1 MQIGYARSS
10 TIDQEAG
17 YQAQIKTLTAAGC
30 DKIFAEKVSSVAQR
44 AELDAALEY
53 AREGDALVVT
63 KLDRL
68 ARSVA
73 HLVAI
78 GEKLDAKGVSLKVL
92 EQAIDT
98 STPTGRLMFN
108 MLGAIA
114 QFERELM
121 LERQREGVA
130 KAKLEGKYS
139 VYERG
144 EASASDLPGRRRGY
158 LFLERIKLPKVE
170 YPARSLAVPA
180 PSVPQDAEAR
190 LLLPGLPGFFF

>member
-17 YQAQIKTLTAAGC
+17 YQAQLKALAGC
-30 DKIFAEKVSSVAQR
+30 ERIFAERVSSVAHR
-44 AELDAALEY
+44 SELEAALDY
-53 AREGDALVVT
+53 LREGDALVVT

-92 EQAIDT
+92 EQSIDT

-108 MLGAIA
+108 MLGSIV

-130 KAKLEGKYS
+130 KAKVEGKYKGRAPTARAKASEVRRLHNERVGPTEIAKRLQISRAS
-139 VYERG
+139 VYRVLD
-144 EASASDLPGRRRGY
+144 AS
-158 LFLERIKLPKVE
+158 
-170 YPARSLAVPA
+170 
-180 PSVPQDAEAR
+180 
-190 LLLPGLPGFFF
+190 